1 MTKNKRKLILY
12 ISCSLDGYIA
22 KPNDDLSFL
31 SMVEQEGQDYGYAD
45 FIKTVD
51 TVIVGR
57 RTYDWV
63 IGQGYE
69 FPHSNKETYVIT
81 RQTRPNKGTINFY
94 NGDLK
99 SLLTELKNKEGKT
112 IFCDGGSE
120 IANQLLTDK
129 LFDELILSIVPII
142 VGNGT
147 RLFKEGIPEQELLL
161 KSVNHFEKGL
171 VQLHYELK
179 KFE

>member
-1 MTKNKRKLILY
+1 MNKSKRKLILY

-31 SMVEQEGQDYGYAD
+31 SIVEHQGQDYGYVD
-45 FIKTVD
+45 FVKSVD

-57 RTYDWV
+57 KTYDWV

-69 FPHSNKETYVIT
+69 FPHTDKETYVIT
-81 RQTRPNKGTINFY
+81 RQARPNKGSINFY

-99 SLLTELKNKEGKT
+99 SLVMELKNKEGKN
-112 IFCDGGSE
+112 IYCDGGSE
-120 IANQLLTDK
+120 ILNQLLTEK
-129 LFDELILSIVPII
+129 LFDEIILSIIPII

-147 RLFKEGIPEQELLL
+147 KLFKEGIPEQELKL
-161 KSVNHFEKGL
+161 KSVYHFEKGL
-171 VQLHYELK
+171 VQLQYELK
-179 KFE
+179 